1 MWRVG
6 GGSQAL
12 VDRQFKNDLNQAFKA
27 VACALHSYDLEKVV
41 LLVLV
46 SLPHILSRSVAS
58 LLLLVLSF
66 PASWR
71 ASPAADIRFL

>member
-1 MWRVG
+1 VVVVVVVVVVG
-6 GGSQAL
+6 GDSQAL

-41 LLVLV
+41 HLVLL

-58 LLLLVLSF
+58 LSLAFSLS
-66 PASWR
+66 R
-71 ASPAADIRFL
+71 

>member
-1 MWRVG
+1 MG
-6 GGSQAL
+6 GGGDSQAL

-46 SLPHILSRSVAS
+46 SLPHILSRSVP
-58 LLLLVLSF
+58 LLLLPILSF
-66 PASWR
+66 PASLEARQPW
-71 ASPAADIRFL
+71 AFDC